1 MTPWMPIALTWD
13 GQPVGDDMVAKVRWE
28 VTAEALRVEVD
39 APFHDDPLPEAP
51 AGSTDGLWGYEV
63 VELFLLGPD
72 ERYLEIELGPAGHY
86 LVLQLDGV
94 RKPTAIGLPLT
105 DYTVSVADGRWSG
118 QAVMPRSYLAE
129 PVQSFNAYRIHGVAG
144 SGTGRHYLAHAA
156 PGGSKPDFHRL
167 DAFVAVPT
175 PEASGP

>member
-1 MTPWMPIALTWD
+1 M
-13 GQPVGDDMVAKVRWE
+13 E
-28 VTAEALRVEVD
+28 LRD
-39 APFHDDPLPEAP
+39 LI
-51 AGSTDGLWGYEV
+51 LLR
-63 VELFLLGPD
+63 ELD
-72 ERYLEIELGPAGHY
+72 ERGSLTAVARATQVTPSAVSQRIRSLE
-86 LVLQLDGV
+86 
-94 RKPTAIGLPLT
+94 RTIGLPLT